1 MGMLDGVSQCWWLS
15 ENCVVNWDAWSAIG
29 TVAAVFAA
37 VLAPAIQRR
46 FVRRK
51 SNALF
56 LFSYMSDVVDAL
68 ACLRRLDSGWPIK
81 KDVSNAE
88 QVAAAMQIKGNQEL
102 FAAEM
107 KKAAGRL
114 AAREVDP
121 AKWPAVDVELAASMV
136 MAIESVKAV
145 LVAATVI
152 PTLDGDK
159 LDAAFVAIRNGLDAA
174 IANLAEVEKEG
185 GQQVLWLLEAHARR
199 RPKH

>member
-15 ENCVVNWDAWSAIG
+15 ENCVVNWDAWSAVG

-68 ACLRRLDSGWPIK
+68 ACLRRLDSGWPIEK
-81 KDVSNAE
+81 KVSNAE
-88 QVAAAMQIKGNQEL
+88 QVAAAMQIKRNQEL
-102 FAAEM
+102 FAEEM

-121 AKWPAVDVELAASMV
+121 AKWPAVDIELAASMV
-136 MAIESVKAV
+136 MAIESVKAI
-145 LVAATVI
+145 LVAATII
-152 PTLDGDK
+152 PTLESHK
-159 LDAAFVAIRNGLDAA
+159 LDTAFVTIRNGIDAA
-174 IANLAEVEKEG
+174 ISNLAEIEQEG
-185 GQQVLWLLEAHARR
+185 GQQILWLIGTADRR
-199 RPKH
+199 GPNH